1 MGGCM
6 WIICKYHAF
15 YIRDL
20 YKVHWGY
27 RGMTYHCVY
36 FSIIYKNQ
44 ICKQPHY
51 PLMEYHSAIKKNGM
65 LPFVTIWTLCYMN
78 LSQIKTNTIWS
89 QLHVEP
95 KKQTNKKNPTQSWL
109 TPLWALKSM
118 ISHSDVTQLGSYKSG
133 PLRKLP
139 EGAGKPAFRGLSISY
154 GFCITLHELL
164 SLLCGSVFPSVIWNN
179 TRIARLFGGLKELKM
194 QWVPIGLCKLTRS

>member
-1 MGGCM
+1 MWCLFIYIKTKLFTCPLYCTRHLKLSRDDLKYMGGCM

-89 QLHVEP
+89 QLYVEP
-95 KKQTNKKNPTQSWL
+95 KKQTKK
-109 TPLWALKSM
+109 TPQACRYREQTGCQRL
-118 ISHSDVTQLGSYKSG
+118 DGG
-133 PLRKLP
+133 GRKI
-139 EGAGKPAFRGLSISY
+139 R
-154 GFCITLHELL
+154 
-164 SLLCGSVFPSVIWNN
+164 
-179 TRIARLFGGLKELKM
+179 
-194 QWVPIGLCKLTRS
+194 

>member
-1 MGGCM
+1 MKARSWDFPGGPVVKTLSFHCREQM
-6 WIICKYHAF
+6 F
-15 YIRDL
+15 YS
-20 YKVHWGY
+20 WSG
-27 RGMTYHCVY
+27 
-36 FSIIYKNQ
+36 NQ
-44 ICKQPHY
+44 DPTCCRC
-51 PLMEYHSAIKKNGM
+51 S
-65 LPFVTIWTLCYMN
+65 
-78 LSQIKTNTIWS
+78 
-89 QLHVEP
+89 

-164 SLLCGSVFPSVIWNN
+164 SLLCGSVFPSVIWNK